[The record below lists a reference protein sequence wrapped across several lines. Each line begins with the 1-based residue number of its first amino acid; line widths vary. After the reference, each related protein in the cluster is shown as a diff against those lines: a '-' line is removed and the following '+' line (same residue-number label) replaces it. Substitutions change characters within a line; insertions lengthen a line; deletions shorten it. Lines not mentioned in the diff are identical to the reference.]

1 MALASS
7 MHARIVLMVLLSAAI
22 GLHTLSTARAQSYP
36 DLLIRLIV
44 PQTAGG
50 PTDLLARATAQ
61 RLQSAL
67 GQNVVTENRGGAGG
81 VVAAKQVGSADPD
94 GYTLLLG
101 NTSVLVHIP
110 ILSRSAGYDPAK
122 VFAPVARLATSYQI
136 IFVNP
141 SLPVKSMQEFVAY
154 AKAHPG
160 KLNYSSAG
168 VGNTLHLAGEL
179 LKYKAG
185 IDITH
190 VPYNSG
196 AEAMTAVLGGQV
208 QMSMVS
214 LSGLL
219 PLLQEGK
226 LRAIAATSPTRFPEL
241 PDVPT
246 MIESGFPD
254 FTVPA
259 FFGVIAPVAT
269 PPAIVD
275 KLNATI
281 NQELASPEM
290 QKTIANMG
298 AARGT
303 GSAKD
308 FSEFIAAERRKWQAV
323 VDATGIRID

>member
-1 MALASS
+1 MELAAL
-7 MHARIVLMVLLSAAI
+7 LAA
-22 GLHTLSTARAQSYP
+22 GLAALPFGAAGADTYP
-36 DLLIRLIV
+36 DRLIKIVV

-61 RLQSAL
+61 RLQAAF
-67 GQNVVTENRGGAGG
+67 GQNVIAENRGGGGG
-81 VVAAKQVGSADPD
+81 VIAAKAVAAAEPD

-122 VFAPVARLATSYQI
+122 AFAPVARLAVTYQV
-136 IFVNP
+136 IFVHP
-141 SLPVKSMQEFVAY
+141 SVPVTSIRELIAY
-154 AKAHPG
+154 AKANPG

-168 VGNTLHLAGEL
+168 VGNTLHLAFEL
-179 LKYKAG
+179 FKVRAG

-196 AEAMTAVLGGQV
+196 AEALRAVLSGEV
-208 QMSMVS
+208 HMSMVS
-214 LSGLL
+214 LTGLVQL
-219 PLLQEGK
+219 FEERRLRPL
-226 LRAIAATSPTRFPEL
+226 AATSPKRYAEL

-259 FFGVIAPVAT
+259 VFGVVAPAAT
-269 PPAIVD
+269 PAAIVD

-281 NQELASPEM
+281 NCELAAAEM
-290 QKTIANMG
+290 QRTLRNMG
-298 AARGT
+298 AEYGPN
-303 GSAKD
+303 SPE
-308 FSEFIAAERRKWQAV
+308 EFAAFLAAERVKWEAV
-323 VDATGIRID
+323 AHSAGIRID

>member
-1 MALASS
+1 MRRQIFLTSLGSAALA
-7 MHARIVLMVLLSAAI
+7 LLALDA
-22 GLHTLSTARAQSYP
+22 GRAQSYP
-36 DLLIRLIV
+36 DHLIKLIV
-44 PQTAGG
+44 PQSAGG
-50 PTDLLARATAQ
+50 PTDLLARVTAL
-61 RLQSAL
+61 RLQAAL
-67 GQNVVTENRGGAGG
+67 GQSVVTENRGGAGG
-81 VVAAKQVGSADPD
+81 VIAAKQVGSADPD

-122 VFAPVARLATSYQI
+122 IFAPVARLAVSYQV
-136 IFVNP
+136 IFVHP
-141 SLPVKSMQEFVAY
+141 SVPATSMQEFIAY
-154 AKAHPG
+154 AKANPG

-179 LKYKAG
+179 LKYRAG
-185 IDITH
+185 IDLTH

-196 AEAMTAVLGGQV
+196 SEAMTAVLGGQV

-219 PLLQEGK
+219 PLFQEGK
-226 LRAIAATSPTRFPEL
+226 LRALATTSPTRFPEL

-259 FFGVIAPVAT
+259 FFGVVAPAGT
-269 PPAIVD
+269 PKNIVD

-281 NQELASPEM
+281 NAELASPEM
-290 QKTIANMG
+290 QKTLANMG

-303 GSAKD
+303 GSAQD
-308 FSEFIAAERRKWQAV
+308 FSAFIAAERRKWRAV
-323 VDATGIRID
+323 AEATGIRID

>member
-1 MALASS
+1 MFLLRAMASTAF
-7 MHARIVLMVLLSAAI
+7 VLLAC
-22 GLHTLSTARAQSYP
+22 GPGNAQSYP
-36 DLLIRLIV
+36 DHLIKLIV

-50 PTDLLARATAQ
+50 PTDLLARVTAQ
-61 RLQSAL
+61 RLQVAF

-81 VVAAKQVGSADPD
+81 VIAAKQVGSAEPD
-94 GYTLLLG
+94 GHTLLLG

-110 ILSRSAGYDPAK
+110 ILSRSAGYDPGK
-122 VFAPVARLATSYQI
+122 IFAPVARLAVSYQV
-136 IFVNP
+136 IFVHP
-141 SLPVKSMQEFVAY
+141 SVPATSMQEFIAY
-154 AKAHPG
+154 AKANPG

-179 LKYKAG
+179 LKYRTG
-185 IDITH
+185 IDLTH

-196 AEAMTAVLGGQV
+196 SEAMTAVLGGQV

-219 PLLQEGK
+219 PLFQEGK
-226 LRAIAATSPTRFPEL
+226 LRALATTSPTRFPEL

-259 FFGVIAPVAT
+259 FFGVVAPAGT
-269 PPAIVD
+269 PRNIVD
-275 KLNATI
+275 KLNTTI

-290 QKTIANMG
+290 QKTLTNMG
-298 AARGT
+298 AVRGT
-303 GSAKD
+303 GSAQD
-308 FSEFIAAERRKWQAV
+308 FSDFIAAERRKWQAV
-323 VDATGIRID
+323 ADATGIRID

>member
-1 MALASS
+1 MRPKILLTILVFAVAL
-7 MHARIVLMVLLSAAI
+7 HAADA
-22 GLHTLSTARAQSYP
+22 ARAQSYP
-36 DLLIRLIV
+36 DHLIKLIV

-50 PTDLLARATAQ
+50 PTDLLARVTAQ
-61 RLQSAL
+61 RLQAAL

-81 VVAAKQVGSADPD
+81 VIAAKQVGSADPD

-110 ILSRSAGYDPAK
+110 ILSRSAGYDPGK
-122 VFAPVARLATSYQI
+122 IFAPVARLAVSYQV
-136 IFVNP
+136 IFVHP
-141 SLPVKSMQEFVAY
+141 SVPATSMQEFIAY
-154 AKAHPG
+154 AKANPG

-179 LKYKAG
+179 LKYRAG
-185 IDITH
+185 IDLTH

-196 AEAMTAVLGGQV
+196 AEAMTAVLGNQV
-208 QMSMVS
+208 QMSLVS

-219 PLLQEGK
+219 PLLQQGK
-226 LRAIAATSPTRFPEL
+226 LRALAATSPTRFPEL

-259 FFGVIAPVAT
+259 TFGVVAPAGT
-269 PPAIVD
+269 PQAIVD

-281 NQELASPEM
+281 NQELASAEM
-290 QKTIANMG
+290 QKTLANMG
-298 AARGT
+298 ATRGT
-303 GSAKD
+303 GSAQD
-308 FSEFIAAERRKWQAV
+308 FATFIAAERRKWQAV
-323 VDATGIRID
+323 ADATGIRID